1 MFNWSLLKV
10 PTILRLFFVFKLINF
25 VTQFYLFSCSF
36 TKLSNIISDN
46 DFNLNFTRVS
56 FDQLLLY
63 DEYYNETKRYFIY
76 TLFLYLTNNIISIFS
91 VTSVLSFLFYNLA
104 LLLRKW
110 LYPQLQLVNNNNNNN
125 NNNNDVDNDLLDIGE
140 ITTVLFLIL
149 SVQSSITQLYGI
161 DRLKKLIK
169 NMLLLLIA
177 LLHFLH
183 RILDQQL
190 MQLSATTSYK
200 QMSKKI
206 NESDIQAIILKKRH
220 FRTLFLSIL
229 LIIIPVFLLI
239 ILWINCNVST
249 WLLAATSFNLE
260 LFIKMSVSLVIY
272 TLFIIDSKRLKSIQ
286 NENGQQQEQS
296 LWDNFDDYI
305 YYIKSF
311 GRIFEFLVAIFLFFN
326 SLYILLFESYGSIR

>member
-1 MFNWSLLKV
+1 VFNWSLLKV
-10 PTILRLFFVFKLINF
+10 PTILRLYFIFKLINF
-25 VTQFYLFSCSF
+25 VTQFYLFSSSF
-36 TKLSNIISDN
+36 SNEVNDN
-46 DFNLNFTRVS
+46 DFSFNFTLIS

-63 DEYYNETKRYFIY
+63 DEYYDETKKYFFY

-91 VTSVLSFLFYNLA
+91 VTSALSFLFYNMA
-104 LLLRKW
+104 ILLRKW
-110 LYPQLQLVNNNNNNN
+110 LYPQLQLVNNNI
-125 NNNNDVDNDLLDIGE
+125 DVDNDLLDIGE

-169 NMLLLLIA
+169 NMLLLIIA

-200 QMSKKI
+200 QIKKKD
-206 NESDIQAIILKKRH
+206 NESDIQSIILKKRH
-220 FRTLFLSIL
+220 FRNLILSVS
-229 LIIIPVFLLI
+229 LIVIPVFLLI
-239 ILWINCNVST
+239 ILWINCKVST
-249 WLLAATSFNLE
+249 WLLAATCFNLE
-260 LFIKMSVSLVIY
+260 LFIKMTVSLVIY

-286 NENGQQQEQS
+286 NENGQQQQQL
-296 LWDNFDDYI
+296 LWENFDDYI